1 MTLKDLVG
9 DGYKE
14 GMTLEEVAVAIKDR
28 SLVDPSTLP
37 PSVSRETFDKTAAE
51 LEKLKKE
58 KKSRMTEDEQAQA
71 KQQEFL
77 DRMAALEKENA
88 RMKQERSFLAAGYD
102 EETAGKLAGHL
113 SDGNMEEFV
122 KVQSAW
128 AGKLKTDLY
137 AQAKEELLKSTLGI
151 QGGSGGEQQQADV
164 EMAKKFAAS
173 RAASTVSQE
182 EILKKFM

>member
-14 GMTLEEVAVAIKDR
+14 GMTLEEVAAAIKDR

-37 PSVSRETFDKTAAE
+37 PSVSKETFEKTAQE

-88 RMKQERSFLAAGYD
+88 RMKQERSFLDAGYD
-102 EETAGKLAGHL
+102 AETAGKLAGHL
-113 SDGNMEEFV
+113 SDGNMAEFV

-137 AQAKEELLKSTLGI
+137 AQAKEELLKGTPGI
-151 QGGSGGEQQQADV
+151 QGGGGTPEKPADL
-164 EMAKKFAAS
+164 EIAERLAEK
-173 RAASTVSQE
+173 RAASVISQE
-182 EILKKFM
+182 DILKKFM